1 MPDIIVTKTRE
12 EPGATSLRVEVAV
25 ERVRAAEEKATARYA
40 KRVRLPGFRQGK
52 APPAVV
58 RRRFYEAIREEVLRE
73 LIGESWKVALE
84 QEKLKPIAD
93 PRVRN
98 LRFEENS
105 PVTFELLVE
114 VKPELELPRLGG
126 FKLVRKVPRVTDEMV
141 DAQLEELRRRRAPW
155 VPLAAEPG
163 PGDLVQVTLAT
174 LQGDEEKDVRRYE
187 LVLGEGRAL
196 PEIEERIRRMK
207 PGETGEV
214 EVRLPEDFPDPER
227 RGELRRVRIVLHEA
241 KRQELPPLDD
251 AFAREIGDFD
261 SLEEL
266 KRAVRED
273 LEKEAVREAE
283 AELRRQLMEQ
293 IVAANGVLA
302 PRPLVD
308 RLLALYAQ
316 AYEIPDSEI
325 ERFAAEFRP
334 IAEAQVKRDL
344 VIDHVAEKFGL
355 GATAEEVDRRVAEI
369 ARRRNAEPE
378 RVYAYLEKAGRL
390 RELKRSITEE
400 KVFAYLLGQSTVTED

>member
-1 MPDIIVTKTRE
+1 MPDIVVTKTRE
-12 EPGATSLRVEVAV
+12 EPGATSLRVEVAP

-40 KRVRLPGFRQGK
+40 KRVRLPGFRKGK
-52 APPAVV
+52 APHSVV
-58 RRRFYEAIREEVLRE
+58 RRRFYDAIREEVIRE

-98 LRFEENS
+98 LQFEENA

-114 VKPELELPRLGG
+114 VKPELELSRLGG

-141 DAQLEELRRRRAPW
+141 NAQIEDLRRRRAPW
-155 VPLAAEPG
+155 VPLNTEPG

-174 LQGDEEKDVRRYE
+174 LEGEEEKDVRRYE

-196 PEIEERIRRMK
+196 PEIEERIQRMK
-207 PGETGEV
+207 PGETGET
-214 EVRLPEDFPDPER
+214 EVRLPDDFPDPER
-227 RGELRRVRIVLHEA
+227 RGQLRRVRIVLHEA

-266 KRAVRED
+266 RRAVRED
-273 LEKEAVREAE
+273 LEKEAAREAD

-293 IVAANGVLA
+293 LVAANGVVA

-308 RLLALYAQ
+308 RLLASYAQ
-316 AYEIPDSEI
+316 VYEIPDSEL
-325 ERFAAEFRP
+325 ERFATEFRP

-355 GATAEEVDRRVAEI
+355 RATAEDVDQRIAAI
-369 ARRRNAEPE
+369 ARRRNAEPGQ
-378 RVYAYLEKAGRL
+378 VYASLEKAGRL
-390 RELKRSITEE
+390 RELERSITEE
-400 KVFAYLLGQSTVTED
+400 KVYAYLLEQSTVTED

>member
-40 KRVRLPGFRQGK
+40 KRVRLPGFRKGK

>member
-40 KRVRLPGFRQGK
+40 KRVRLPGFRKGK

-207 PGETGEV
+207 PGETGEA